1 MKGGLK
7 SCALLAGALVLA
19 SCAFDYRLVDPAAS
33 APQGGED
40 IQWRRY
46 VSGIHLAEVSREDPP
61 LRLYFARVDLTAPGL
76 EVVTTPPNGEAPL
89 ETDGMRTTTFLRR
102 ADAALAINASQF
114 RPVEQEEFAP
124 KDVAGVAVFEGKQY
138 SEDEGNQAV
147 IAFHGDTAAI
157 AEGLAQVEAHRA
169 DGVAPVGTAVAGRP
183 IVLHEGRLRQFG
195 PARHP
200 RTAVGLDGAGETLFV
215 LVAEG
220 RMASR
225 SIGLTLYEVG
235 AWLRHLGAVDG
246 LNLDG
251 GGSSA
256 LVIRDGDGTP
266 KRVNRTVHN
275 PIFGSERVVANHLG
289 FRVEE

>member
-1 MKGGLK
+1 
-7 SCALLAGALVLA
+7 
-19 SCAFDYRLVDPAAS
+19 
-33 APQGGED
+33 
-40 IQWRRY
+40 
-46 VSGIHLAEVSREDPP
+46 
-61 LRLYFARVDLTAPGL
+61 
-76 EVVTTPPNGEAPL
+76 
-89 ETDGMRTTTFLRR
+89 MRTTTFLRR
-102 ADAALAINASQF
+102 SGAALAINASQF

-124 KDVAGVAVFEGKQY
+124 KDVAGVAIFEGEQY
-138 SEDEGNQAV
+138 SDDEGNQAV
-147 IAFHGDTAAI
+147 IAFHGDTATI
-157 AEGLAQVEAHRA
+157 AEGPAGVEARHS
-169 DGVAPVGTAVAGRP
+169 DGAAPVVTAVAGRP
-183 IVLHEGRLRQFG
+183 IVLEEGRVRQFG

-200 RTAVGLDGAGETLFV
+200 RTAVGVDGPGETLLV

-256 LVIRDGDGTP
+256 LVIRGSDGTP
-266 KRVNRTVHN
+266 ERVNRTVHN

-289 FRVEE
+289 VRVEE